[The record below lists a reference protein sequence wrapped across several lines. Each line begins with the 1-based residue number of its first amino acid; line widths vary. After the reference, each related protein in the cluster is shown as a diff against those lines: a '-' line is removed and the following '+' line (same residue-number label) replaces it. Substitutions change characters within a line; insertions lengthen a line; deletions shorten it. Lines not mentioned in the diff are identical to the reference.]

1 MSGMRAKVVN
11 FRDYRGMSM
20 KGTVLLSTEDSNT
33 HLDEISWLTAQV
45 ESDGRF
51 GSVMNYDGTGMTAG
65 IHQAIAVYPKAVRD
79 NNLKNDQ
86 GPLWKLMGRMKP
98 LGLLGDIESHMRE
111 YGMYLSND
119 SKCLWEQEGRIV
131 DGNSIRNMLTGD
143 SEGVMPLTG
152 RGRRECARWVKEFHA
167 AFSNEVGFK
176 VQLHFG
182 AEHFE
187 KMSRK
192 TLRYCK
198 NPEIAEM
205 TILDAFYGGIP
216 LSSVGDLPEHYSLA
230 MSMFWSHSVN
240 APGFALKRLCRQVAD
255 KCIDDVA
262 NKTEEASSAIV
273 RALGDTPFARW
284 DDDLKNGRYQR
295 TRRYARRRWNSSLF
309 GDDGIMPPKLS

>member
-1 MSGMRAKVVN
+1 MSVSRAKVVN
-11 FRDYRGMSM
+11 FRDYRGLSM
-20 KGTVLLSTEDSNT
+20 KGTVLLGTEDSST

-45 ESDGRF
+45 ESNGRF

-86 GPLWKLMGRMKP
+86 GPLWKLMSRMRAV
-98 LGLLGDIESHMRE
+98 GLLGEIEFHMGE
-111 YGMYLSND
+111 YGVYLSHD
-119 SKCLWEQEGRIV
+119 SKCLWDQTGRIV
-131 DGNSIRNMLTGD
+131 DGKFIRSMFTGD
-143 SEGVMPLTG
+143 EYGVMPTSG
-152 RGRRECARWVKEFHA
+152 RGRRECTRWVKEFHE
-167 AFSNEVGFK
+167 AFSDQAGFG
-176 VQLHFG
+176 VQLHYG

-192 TLRYCK
+192 ALRYCK
-198 NPEIAEM
+198 DSEVVDKS
-205 TILDAFYGGIP
+205 ILEVFYGGTP
-216 LSSVGDLPEHYSLA
+216 LSSVADLPEHYSLA

-255 KCIDDVA
+255 KYLQDVLD
-262 NKTEEASSAIV
+262 KTETASRAII

-295 TRRYARRRWNSSLF
+295 TRTYAKRRWDASLF
-309 GDDGIMPPKLS
+309 RDDGVMPKEL